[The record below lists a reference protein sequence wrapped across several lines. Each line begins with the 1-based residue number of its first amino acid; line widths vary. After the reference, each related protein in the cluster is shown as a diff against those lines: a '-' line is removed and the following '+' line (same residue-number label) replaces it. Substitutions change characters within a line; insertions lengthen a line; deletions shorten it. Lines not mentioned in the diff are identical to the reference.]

1 MSACGHFR
9 CLRSLGVAQALKTH
23 DMNLDDLLHRAEEDR
38 PLAGHCHHAWQA
50 QESPFLIAQLC
61 QICKLFRY
69 KTSLTADWE
78 YRAPIPVA
86 QQPAK

>member
-1 MSACGHFR
+1 VSACSHLR
-9 CLRSLGVAQALKTH
+9 CFRSLGVTQALKTH
-23 DMNLDDLLHRAEEDR
+23 DKNLDDLLHRAEEDK
-38 PLAGHCHHAWQA
+38 PLAGYCHHVWQT

-69 KTSLTADWE
+69 KISLTSDWE

-86 QQPAK
+86 RLPAK